1 MPKSMTGFG
10 RVEAATGAWQV
21 TVEIKTV
28 NHRYLDTAIKIP
40 RNLAVLETDI
50 RNSISEI
57 IQRGRVEVY
66 IGLTSVAE
74 RPYAYRVDWGL
85 AQSYVDAAKKI
96 TESLGLES
104 GLTAQYLLSLPDVLS
119 IDEERADAKELW
131 VSIRP
136 VLQDALLQVETMRGV
151 EGERL
156 TQDIIFRLDKVA
168 EALERINHRS
178 PVVVQ
183 EYAARLRERMTQFIQ
198 DGLLDPDR
206 ITAEAALYADKSN
219 ITEEVIRLHSHLT
232 QTGNLLQE
240 SGPIGRKLDF
250 MVQEMNREIN
260 TIGSKANDDV
270 IAAEVIFCKSEIEKI
285 REQAQNLE

>member
-156 TQDIIFRLDKVA
+156 TQDIIFRLDKLA

>member
-1 MPKSMTGFG
+1 MTGFG

>member
-1 MPKSMTGFG
+1 MTGFG

-219 ITEEVIRLHSHLT
+219 ITEEIIRLHSHLT

>member
-1 MPKSMTGFG
+1 MTGFG

-156 TQDIIFRLDKVA
+156 TQDIIFRLDKLA